1 MRLIVFLIG
10 LIVGL
15 KPGKAFSA
23 GLTLGVAITGINLV
37 VTYMSTS
44 IGGPVQGFVQ
54 ATGIQLTGLDMGWAP
69 ALRLVWSW
77 RYVFLMFIIQI
88 IINVIMLLIKQTD
101 TLNVDMW
108 NVANQGF
115 TAFLIYCVTGSVIA
129 GLLRAAFRLFSNL
142 RTAT

>member
-1 MRLIVFLIG
+1 MELLQAVFQWILNLGSSVFMPLIIFLIG

-15 KPGKAFSA
+15 KPGKAFST

-69 ALRLVWSW
+69 ALGLVWS
-77 RYVFLMFIIQI
+77 
-88 IINVIMLLIKQTD
+88 
-101 TLNVDMW
+101 
-108 NVANQGF
+108 
-115 TAFLIYCVTGSVIA
+115 
-129 GLLRAAFRLFSNL
+129 
-142 RTAT
+142 